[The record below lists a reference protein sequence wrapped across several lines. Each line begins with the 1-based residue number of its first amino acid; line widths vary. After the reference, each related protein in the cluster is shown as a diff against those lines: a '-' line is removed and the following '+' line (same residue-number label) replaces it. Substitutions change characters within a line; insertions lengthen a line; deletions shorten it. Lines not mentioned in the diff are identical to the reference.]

1 MLEESADELELEL
14 LRSVRADAMPDG
26 SRRRILAGLGI
37 AGALVTTTSTAASSL
52 VVAGK
57 VGLFKGA
64 GAVILKWATVSA
76 LAGLVPAGAWVAH
89 SRMGAHDIAPARSP
103 IVPRPL
109 EVPGG
114 GRPWEVPGGGPSEPR
129 STIRVRP
136 NEPVVAPVEPLSKDS
151 PAPGL
156 PEIVGDVRGSAPVA
170 GQPVATREPRSTGQP
185 NASSLS
191 DEVTA
196 LQIARTALV
205 GHDAGAALSALD
217 RYKIH
222 FPAGRLLPE
231 ATVLRIQAL
240 IERGDRAQAAALAER
255 FESSNPKSPYADR
268 IRSILSRPKG

>member
-103 IVPRPL
+103 IVPRP
-109 EVPGG
+109 
-114 GRPWEVPGGGPSEPR
+114 WDVPGGGPSEPR

-217 RYKIH
+217 RYKIR

>member
-1 MLEESADELELEL
+1 MLEESGDELELEL

-57 VGLFKGA
+57 MGLFKGA
-64 GAVILKWATVSA
+64 SAVFLKWATISA

-103 IVPRPL
+103 IV
-109 EVPGG
+109 V
-114 GRPWEVPGGGPSEPR
+114 PSEPR
-129 STIRVRP
+129 STTRTRP
-136 NEPVVAPVEPLSKDS
+136 NEPAVAPAEPRSKEY
-151 PAPGL
+151 PAPG
-156 PEIVGDVRGSAPVA
+156 PSEAASDVRRSSPVA
-170 GQPVATREPRSTGQP
+170 AQPVTTRDPRSTGQP
-185 NASSLS
+185 NTSSLS
-191 DEVTA
+191 DEVGL
-196 LQIARTALV
+196 LQVARTALV
-205 GHDAGAALSALD
+205 GHDAVAALSALD
-217 RYKIH
+217 RYKIR

-268 IRSILSRPKG
+268 IRSILSHPKG